1 MLRLCPSSSSS
12 RKACSSIQ
20 ELVEFENQW
29 RWPTEIQIESQLIS
43 SEVSEAFLTLWFM
56 MHSDIVS
63 NDVHPRERSETS
75 AACLGMPPTVAPQT
89 HKMLRDTKSLT
100 TALRRPQSIES
111 HVIHSSPWGCPTAV
125 IGFRAESLMIYGYDF
140 DPYPY
145 HPTYKYIYIYNY
157 IYNIYPM
164 YFCCIAD
171 SSVCWRFPTGQWP
184 SGWWADQ

>member
-1 MLRLCPSSSSS
+1 
-12 RKACSSIQ
+12 
-20 ELVEFENQW
+20 
-29 RWPTEIQIESQLIS
+29 
-43 SEVSEAFLTLWFM
+43 M

-145 HPTYKYIYIYNY
+145 HPTYKYIYIIIY
-157 IYNIYPM
+157 IIYTQ
-164 YFCCIAD
+164 CIFAASLIHLSAGVSLQVSD
-171 SSVCWRFPTGQWP
+171 RVAGGLTSKRSIEICGRPTTTI
-184 SGWWADQ
+184 